1 MANPA
6 AKNRF
11 FHFRHA
17 VVWDKFYFAMCDD
30 IKRERRVSEGKNFV
44 VSQAVYTR

>member
-1 MANPA
+1 MLQGKGEGN
-6 AKNRF
+6 
-11 FHFRHA
+11 HA
-17 VVWDKFYFAMCDD
+17 VWDKFYFAMCDD